1 MMKKQDLTKIG
12 IIALITTIGF
22 VLPGLL
28 YQRGLRL
35 GWAIALLAGYTA
47 VAILGYFLGK

>member
-1 MMKKQDLTKIG
+1 MKKQDLTKVV

-35 GWAIALLAGYTA
+35 GWAIALLAGYIT
-47 VAILGYFLGK
+47 VAILGYLFGK